1 MKTELNLKPD
11 LPEGIPSPSKHKL
24 NINCSFQGN
33 GQAGYLEERGGGA
46 WATGRKGREGGRL
59 CSEYIYKRRTKKK
72 KYREGEIP
80 ASPSFANATSLEQ
93 RCPLIPKRSS
103 VYLQECLIKS
113 ENSI

>member
-1 MKTELNLKPD
+1 MGYSK
-11 LPEGIPSPSKHKL
+11 EG
-24 NINCSFQGN
+24 
-33 GQAGYLEERGGGA
+33 
-46 WATGRKGREGGRL
+46 KGREVGYAQNIL
-59 CSEYIYKRRTKKK
+59 YKRRTKKK

-113 ENSI
+113 ENSV